1 MVIDGHAHSSGE
13 FWSAESVVR
22 ILDEL
27 EVDKVVLSPGPI
39 NKPSAFPLPDLSRYF
54 RTAGLDYLGQILLRM
69 YGRAV
74 LKLFP
79 LSNGNAYV
87 ASLARKSPA
96 RILQCHWVD
105 PNDDRMM
112 AELDD
117 RFRAWRFKMLKVHQ
131 CLSVFESDSPGMHAL
146 ARFAAEKNM
155 PFFVHSYLRRD
166 IEGLVSFMAG
176 HPETTFIVAH
186 LLGIEV
192 YLEADPA
199 SLKNVYFDIST
210 PSLVPES
217 HVVKA
222 VERFGAGRVLMGS
235 DTPFGVHALKKCIE
249 RVRGL
254 KISEDDKR
262 LILGENLRQL
272 LGL

>member
-1 MVIDGHAHSSGE
+1 MIIDGHAHSSGE
-13 FWSAESVVR
+13 FWSGDGIVR
-22 ILDEL
+22 VLDEL
-27 EVDKVVLSPGPI
+27 EVDKVVLTPGPA
-39 NKPSAFPLPDLSRYF
+39 NEPTAVPLPDLSRYL
-54 RTAGLDYLGQILLRM
+54 RTAGLNYLGQILLRTF
-69 YGRAV
+69 GRSV

-87 ASLARKSPA
+87 ASLARKFPE

-105 PNDDRMM
+105 PSDERML
-112 AELDD
+112 AELDE
-117 RFRAWRFKMLKVHQ
+117 RYRAWRFKMLKVHQ
-131 CLSVFESDSPGMHAL
+131 CLSVFESGSPGMHAL
-146 ARFAAEKNM
+146 ARFAAERGM
-155 PFFVHSYLRRD
+155 PFFVHSYLRPD
-166 IEGLVSFMAG
+166 IEGLARFMGG

-186 LLGIEV
+186 LLGLEV

-199 SLKNVYFDIST
+199 SLANVYFDIST

-222 VERFGAGRVLMGS
+222 VEQFGAGRVLMGS
-235 DTPFGVHALKKCIE
+235 DTPFGIHPLKKCIE

-254 KISEDDKR
+254 NIPEEDKR
-262 LILGENLRQL
+262 LILGENLRRL